1 MYEEETDAREL
12 FRALVDHEGP
22 DVFGRVAVPWLA
34 RAGRSY
40 RDALAHASADGA
52 WRTGEGVP
60 ERPDLYLRHELY
72 ALGRVSDALLH
83 HFQPAPDPDGTR
95 PWAAALSTYD
105 GWPVVSPAE
114 YLELFTALGM
124 SPFDGTGFDPFR
136 HEITEVEQS
145 DDPDE
150 PIRITEVVW
159 PGLMLGQLLFSR
171 AGVRV
176 RAGAHHARR
185 GVADCSPLYWTYLRR
200 YRPTVDLSRGWG
212 SNSQWRTD
220 LRLDYRTPTST
231 RLNVA
236 GSTDIDDPAHL
247 CDEEQLLTPAERREL
262 LRHRCLLR
270 APHAADELGDPARWG
285 GDLFPYTWRL
295 PGPEEDT
302 GQAG

>member
-1 MYEEETDAREL
+1 MDEEVTDAREL
-12 FRALVDHEGP
+12 FGALVDHEGP
-22 DVFGRVAVPWLA
+22 DVFGRVVVPWLA
-34 RAGRSY
+34 KAGRSY
-40 RDALAHASADGA
+40 RDAIAHASTDGV
-52 WRTGEGVP
+52 WRTGDGVP
-60 ERPDLYLRHELY
+60 ERQDLYLPHELY
-72 ALGRVSDALLH
+72 ALSRVSDALLH

-95 PWAAALSTYD
+95 QWSGALSTYD
-105 GWPVVSPAE
+105 GWPVVTRAE

-124 SPFDGTGFDPFR
+124 TPFDGTGFDPFR

-200 YRPTVDLSRGWG
+200 YRPTRDLSDGWG

-220 LRLDYRTPTST
+220 LRLDYRTPAAT

-236 GSTDIDDPAHL
+236 ESTDIDDPAHL
-247 CDEEQLLTPAERREL
+247 GDEEQLLTPAERRDL

-270 APHAADELGDPARWG
+270 APDAADRPGAPSRWG
-285 GDLFPYTWRL
+285 GDLFPYAWRL
-295 PGPEEDT
+295 PGPEE
-302 GQAG
+302 GAGRAG

>member
-1 MYEEETDAREL
+1 MDEEPTDAREL
-12 FRALVDHEGP
+12 FNALVDHEGP
-22 DVFGRVAVPWLA
+22 DVFGRVVVPWLA
-34 RAGRSY
+34 KAGRSY
-40 RDALAHASADGA
+40 RDALAHASTDGV

-60 ERPDLYLRHELY
+60 ERQDLYLPHELY
-72 ALGRVSDALLH
+72 ALSRVSDALLH

-95 PWAAALSTYD
+95 QWSGALSTYD
-105 GWPVVSPAE
+105 GWPVVSRAE
-114 YLELFTALGM
+114 YLELFTTLGM
-124 SPFDGTGFDPFR
+124 SPFDGTDFDPFR

-159 PGLMLGQLLFSR
+159 PGLMLGQLLFGR

-176 RAGAHHARR
+176 RAGARRARR

-200 YRPTVDLSRGWG
+200 YRPTRDLSDGWG

-220 LRLDYRTPTST
+220 LRLDYRTPAAT

-236 GSTDIDDPAHL
+236 ESTDIDDPAHL
-247 CDEEQLLTPAERREL
+247 GDEGQLLTPAERRDL

-270 APHAADELGDPARWG
+270 APDAAPRLGAPSRWG
-285 GDLFPYTWRL
+285 GDLFPYAWRL
-295 PGPEEDT
+295 PGPEEGT
-302 GQAG
+302 GRAG